1 MLRLA
6 RHVAAVSI
14 RGLLQV
20 RMSQGDMTY
29 RAKKREEVKDFGVRC
44 W

>member
-14 RGLLQV
+14 CGLLQV

-29 RAKKREEVKDFGVRC
+29 REEVKDFGVRC